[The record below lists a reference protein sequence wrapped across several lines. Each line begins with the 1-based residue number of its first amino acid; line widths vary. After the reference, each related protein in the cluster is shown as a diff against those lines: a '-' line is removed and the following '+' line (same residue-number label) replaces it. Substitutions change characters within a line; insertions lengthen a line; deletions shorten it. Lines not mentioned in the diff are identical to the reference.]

1 MCHIYK
7 KKLLNFKEKY
17 LVLGKK
23 RENERKRIKTN
34 EIGAENLLKKKHF
47 FIPHGQ
53 NLFIYITDTLFFH
66 QKFFSKFE
74 LPYPIC
80 KNKRIYPIPRKKTI
94 FQVHEFKNHLHISD
108 DQCSLQ

>member
-1 MCHIYK
+1 MRER
-7 KKLLNFKEKY
+7 EK
-17 LVLGKK
+17 
-23 RENERKRIKTN
+23 KTN

-66 QKFFSKFE
+66 QKIFSKFE

-80 KNKRIYPIPRKKTI
+80 KNKRIYPIPRKKQFFKFTNSKI
-94 FQVHEFKNHLHISD
+94 ICILAMISVHYNK
-108 DQCSLQ
+108 